1 MKQYTT
7 NSIYTTYPE
16 REWGDVERVSERE
29 EGWAGLLYAISRW
42 IMDACNQSPLPTP
55 LCSLPASLSLCLSV
69 SLAPSEF
76 IEVAMGMLTTVRDPS
91 AHILKCT
98 THGGVR
104 EEQAEGKP
112 ELLNSADKLGYVEA
126 SVE

>member
-1 MKQYTT
+1 
-7 NSIYTTYPE
+7 
-16 REWGDVERVSERE
+16 
-29 EGWAGLLYAISRW
+29 
-42 IMDACNQSPLPTP
+42 MDACNQPPLPTP
-55 LCSLPASLSLCLSV
+55 LLLFSRSLHLSLSLV
-69 SLAPSEF
+69 PSEF
-76 IEVAMGMLTTVRDPS
+76 IEVAMGMLTTARDPS

-104 EEQAEGKP
+104 EGHRVGGKP